1 MGRPQVIAGLGT
13 VLLHPLRS
21 LAEARGT
28 LFPWT
33 AVFLGLG
40 IGAWFAWGWE
50 PGMPLYAGVAVAAL
64 ALAALAWRGPFLAQ
78 PVAVAGVCLLAGF
91 LAAGFRAH
99 SVAAPMLTAPY
110 YGPVTGRIVDI
121 DRSQGDALRITLDR
135 VQLGDLPP
143 WATPVTV
150 RLALHGDPPPFQMT
164 AGQVVMATGRLD
176 APAGPEEPGGFD
188 FRRMAFFERLG
199 AVGYSATPVMLWSEP
214 EGWDQAISR
223 LRLTL
228 SHAIQA
234 AVPGDAGAFAAGA
247 MTGDRSGIS
256 AAVVQDLRVTS
267 LAHLLAISGMN
278 LAFLTGFVFALIRGG
293 LALIPGVAL
302 RINTKKVAA
311 VAAFGVST
319 FYLALSGANVATTR
333 AFLMMVVFLAAVLLD
348 RRALSLRNVAISALI
363 LLIWQPEAMASPGFQ
378 MSYAA
383 TVALIAGF
391 DALRE
396 RSLAQL
402 LPGWARPVLLL
413 VLTSILAGVAT
424 APYAAAEFNRIAQ
437 YGLIANLLTVPVMSV
452 LMGAGA
458 VAALLGPLGL
468 AGPALWVMGRAAEWI
483 LMVAH
488 WIAGFGGAMTAVP
501 TPWPA
506 VMPVM
511 TLGAA
516 WLVLWRGRLR
526 LWGLA
531 GIAAALA
538 LWAISPRPVA
548 LVSSDG
554 ALVGLM
560 GAGGRAL
567 SAPSGAGFAAETW
580 LQDDGDPTL
589 PKDAALRPG
598 FTGPR
603 GQRRFTLAGMAG
615 AVLTGKA
622 GLAAVE
628 ELCGTVDLVIL
639 AASQPPPTKAPG
651 PCILIGADYLVSS
664 GALSLDPVPG
674 GVWVRPVRTHDR
686 IWDQDVAPVAPV
698 FVPVPAGRI
707 AGLGQ

>member
-1 MGRPQVIAGLGT
+1 MGRPEVITGLLA
-13 VLLHPLRS
+13 VLMHPLRS

-50 PGMPLYAGVAVAAL
+50 PGLPLYAGGALAAL
-64 ALAALAWRGPFLAQ
+64 GLGALAWRGPFLAQ
-78 PVAVAGVCLLAGF
+78 PLAVAGVCLLAGF

-99 SVAAPMLTAPY
+99 SVAAPMLAAPF

-143 WATPVTV
+143 GATPLTV
-150 RLALHGDPPPFQMT
+150 RVALHGDPPPFEMT
-164 AGQVVMATGRLD
+164 AGQVVMVTGRLD
-176 APAGPEEPGGFD
+176 APAGAEEPGGFD
-188 FRRMAFFERLG
+188 FRRMAFFEQLG
-199 AVGYSATPVMLWSEP
+199 AVGYSATPVLLWAEP
-214 EGWDQAISR
+214 QGWDQAISR

-234 AVPGDAGAFAAGA
+234 AVPGDSGAFAAGA

-293 LALIPGVAL
+293 LALIPGLAL

-333 AFLMMVVFLAAVLLD
+333 AFLMMVVFLAAILLD

-363 LLIWQPEAMASPGFQ
+363 LLVWQPEAMASPGFQ

-391 DALRE
+391 DAIRE
-396 RSLAQL
+396 RKLAHR
-402 LPGWARPVLLL
+402 LPPWARPALLL
-413 VLTSILAGVAT
+413 VLTSVLAGVAT

-437 YGLIANLLTVPVMSV
+437 YGLMANLLTVPVMSV

-458 VAALLGPLGL
+458 VAALLAPLGL
-468 AGPALWVMGRAAEWI
+468 AGPALWVMGKASAWI

-501 TPWPA
+501 TPWP
-506 VMPVM
+506 VVVPVM

-526 LWGLA
+526 LWGLT
-531 GIAAALA
+531 GIAAALG
-538 LWAISPRPVA
+538 LWVLSPRPVA

-554 ALVGLM
+554 ALVGLI
-560 GAGGRAL
+560 GAEGRAL
-567 SAPSGAGFAAETW
+567 SASSGAGFAAETW
-580 LQDDGDPTL
+580 LQDDGDLTL
-589 PKDAALRPG
+589 PKEAALRPG
-598 FTGPR
+598 FSGPK
-603 GQRRFTLAGMAG
+603 GQRRFTLAGMQG
-615 AVLTGKA
+615 AVLTGKT
-622 GLAAVE
+622 GLAALE
-628 ELCGTVDLVIL
+628 PTCGAADLVIL
-639 AASQPPPTKAPG
+639 AASQPTPATPAG
-651 PCILIGADYLVSS
+651 PCVLIGADYLASS
-664 GALSLDPVPG
+664 GALSLVPASG
-674 GVWVRPVRTHDR
+674 GVWVRPVRRHDR
-686 IWDQDVAPVAPV
+686 IWDQDRAPVAPI

-707 AGLGQ
+707 ARQ